1 MILIAFSRVL
11 LVGMTNLSIIRT
23 FYVKTLLDELAC
35 GSKRL
40 HLIIESN
47 LCNKDRSTPL
57 FSHGHLGKLV
67 FTNCSN
73 RNLIPVQQL
82 PLSPDWGIPQYF
94 HLYPKEQEHC
104 IPC

>member
-1 MILIAFSRVL
+1 M
-11 LVGMTNLSIIRT
+11 
-23 FYVKTLLDELAC
+23 VKTLLDELAC

-40 HLIIESN
+40 RVIIESN

-82 PLSPDWGIPQYF
+82 PLCPIGEYRNISIFIQRSRNTASPVGRSNDSANHVAG
-94 HLYPKEQEHC
+94 LA
-104 IPC
+104 